1 MKIEPAGDYAE
12 LIPDPTDEGVNP
24 LRLCPK
30 CSAYKPPSHFRER
43 LTKLQARKQGYA
55 GTHAV
60 EIERS
65 MCAPCQPNR
74 KPFNYKSGKEIA
86 NAVYYGVIS
95 TYEADELR
103 KKRAAARS
111 RNGTDNIRI
120 HHHAKRKALWQ
131 PVRAAIRKDYGWASS
146 LMGLLKRTGRQ
157 ETALYV
163 FVERYRNVLL
173 KHISYKAWAVMRT
186 GPNYNIP
193 APPSKLSELLA
204 DLPEPVG
211 NLREIWFEQI
221 PYAQTERIK
230 APALVREAL
239 GGTYVPPEE

>member
-1 MKIEPAGDYAE
+1 MQIKPAGDYAE
-12 LIPDPTDEGVNP
+12 LIPDTTDEGTNP

-30 CSAYKPPSHFRER
+30 CNECKPLAMFKER

-74 KPFNYKSGKEIA
+74 KPFNYMREKDIA
-86 NAVYYGVIS
+86 NALYYGVIS

-103 KKRAAARS
+103 AKRAAARS

-131 PVRAAIRKDYGWASS
+131 PIRKLIRAEYGWASS

-157 ETALYV
+157 ETELYA

-173 KHISYKAWAVMRT
+173 KHLSEKVWAVMRT
-186 GPNYNIP
+186 GPNYPMP
-193 APPSKLSELLA
+193 APPKRLSDLLQ

-211 NLREIWFEQI
+211 NLREIWFEKI
-221 PYAQTERIK
+221 PYQQIERIK
-230 APALVREAL
+230 APALVREAV
-239 GGTYVPPEE
+239 GGTYVSPEE